1 MITAVLDDDP
11 TGTQAMADVPI
22 VLDWSDGAV
31 ASAVREADRSVH
43 LLTNSRAHPASAA
56 AAVTASAAQA
66 ARAAVPTARL
76 LLRGDSTLRGH
87 VYEEYDA
94 ARAAIGS
101 ADAPVPLLLVPAFPA
116 AGRVTVGGVHLLE
129 RDGIRVPLHETE
141 YATDG
146 ALAYADARLA
156 RWAEDRSGGRLAAAD
171 AIELPLAA
179 IRADGRCALREA
191 LVAAYRRG
199 RPAVVVP
206 DAETAADLET
216 IAAGLRDAEAEVP
229 VLARCAPAFAAI
241 LTGTAATG
249 LAQPPAP
256 GRGVLVLCG
265 SFVPTTTTQLAE
277 LERAWP
283 GRTVVADVRAL
294 AGGEADAAAR
304 WIAGAAGA
312 LLDGGGPAI
321 VATPRERDAGL
332 VDADSQR
339 RIAVA
344 LAQVARLVPADVVVA
359 KGGITSAVTALDG
372 LGARTARVVGPI
384 ATGVARWQLAAGP
397 AYCVVPGNVGG
408 PSLLVEVVEAILAAR
423 PSSVT

>member
-1 MITAVLDDDP
+1 MP
-11 TGTQAMADVPI
+11 
-22 VLDWSDGAV
+22 
-31 ASAVREADRSVH
+31 
-43 LLTNSRAHPASAA
+43 HPAAAA
-56 AAVTASAAQA
+56 AAVTASAARA
-66 ARAAVPTARL
+66 ARAAFPEARL

-94 ARAAIGS
+94 ARAAIGP

-116 AGRVTVGGVHLLE
+116 AGRVTIGGVHLLE
-129 RDGIRVPLHETE
+129 RDGARVPLHATE

-146 ALAYADARLA
+146 ALAYANARLA
-156 RWAEDRSGGRLAAAD
+156 QWADERSGGRLAAAD
-171 AIELPLAA
+171 AVEIPLASV
-179 IRADGRCALREA
+179 RADGRAVIRDA
-191 LVAAYRRG
+191 LVATYRRG

-241 LTGTAATG
+241 LTGTAATR
-249 LAQPPAP
+249 LVAAPAP

-265 SFVPTTTTQLAE
+265 SFVPTTTAQLQE
-277 LERAWP
+277 LDRAWP

-294 AGGEADAAAR
+294 AGDDAAAEAAR
-304 WIAGAAGA
+304 IATRAAA
-312 LLDGGGPAI
+312 LLDGRGPAI
-321 VATPRERDAGL
+321 VATPRERDSAL

-339 RIAVA
+339 RVAVA
-344 LAQVARLVPADVVVA
+344 LAQVARHVGADVVVA

-384 ATGVARWQLAAGP
+384 ATGVARWQLPDGP

-408 PSLLVEVVEAILAAR
+408 PSLLVEVVAAILAAA
-423 PSSVT
+423 PGQVA